1 MCKVIVMSA
10 KSAMEQAKANWE
22 MYYTLSQE
30 LLKFIDKQDID
41 EFVELTQQREA
52 VVTRMKAL
60 PETEAYRKT
69 AECQALIEQI
79 KPLDMQIIYKAK
91 SWLNKSKRQNA
102 TVHAYDLQEINPLGN
117 ILNKKY

>member
-1 MCKVIVMSA
+1 MSA

-22 MYYTLSQE
+22 MYYILSQE
-30 LLKFIDKQDID
+30 LLKFINKQDID
-41 EFVELTQQREA
+41 EFLELTQQREA

-69 AECQALIEQI
+69 AECQALIERI

>member
-1 MCKVIVMSA
+1 MCKVIVMLA

-30 LLKFIDKQDID
+30 LLKFIGKEDID
-41 EFVELTQQREA
+41 EFLDLTQQREKL
-52 VVTRMKAL
+52 VERMKVL
-60 PETEAYRKT
+60 PETEEYRKT
-69 AECQALIEQI
+69 AECQALIERI

-102 TVHAYDLQEINPLGN
+102 TVHAYDLQGINTLGN

>member
-117 ILNKKY
+117 IFNKKY

>member
-52 VVTRMKAL
+52 VVTRMQAL

-69 AECQALIEQI
+69 AECQALIERI

-117 ILNKKY
+117 IFNKKY

>member
-30 LLKFIDKQDID
+30 LLKFIGKEDID
-41 EFVELTQQREA
+41 EFLDLTQQREKL
-52 VVTRMKAL
+52 VERMKVL
-60 PETEAYRKT
+60 PETEEYRKT
-69 AECQALIEQI
+69 AECQALIERI

>member
-1 MCKVIVMSA
+1 MSA

-30 LLKFIDKQDID
+30 LLKFIGKEDID
-41 EFVELTQQREA
+41 EFIDLTQQREKLVA
-52 VVTRMKAL
+52 RMKSL

-102 TVHAYDLQEINPLGN
+102 TVHAYDLQGINPLGN

>member
-1 MCKVIVMSA
+1 MSA

-60 PETEAYRKT
+60 PETD
-69 AECQALIEQI
+69 I
-79 KPLDMQIIYKAK
+79 P
-91 SWLNKSKRQNA
+91 
-102 TVHAYDLQEINPLGN
+102 
-117 ILNKKY
+117 

>member
-1 MCKVIVMSA
+1 MHKVTVMSA
-10 KSAMEQAKANWE
+10 NEAMEQAKANWE

-41 EFVELTQQREA
+41 AFTELTRQRDVIVE
-52 VVTRMKAL
+52 RMKAL
-60 PETEAYRKT
+60 PETEVYRKT
-69 AECQALIEQI
+69 DECRALVEKI

-102 TVHAYDLQEINPLGN
+102 TVHAYDLQSINPVGN
-117 ILNKKY
+117 ILNRKY

>member
-10 KSAMEQAKANWE
+10 KSAIEQAKANWE

-60 PETEAYRKT
+60 PETETYRKT
-69 AECQALIEQI
+69 AECQALIERI